1 MPNRENII
9 EYRGHLTFSTIG
21 RLLTILKAKMVEKG
35 IALGVYKRILSV
47 MIEVLENIY
56 KYSEKYQNNLYIAK
70 NFIPTF
76 SIGRDEESYFIVSTN
91 PLRIEDAIVLKK
103 KIERINNTDAAG
115 LKLLY
120 RQTISNG
127 HFTEKGGAGLGL
139 IEMVKISNSPIEY
152 SFTPINEEFS
162 LYNLKV
168 VFS

>member
-21 RLLTILKAKMVEKG
+21 RLLTILKNKMAEKG
-35 IALGVYKRILSV
+35 ITLSVYKRILSV

-70 NFIPTF
+70 NFTPTF
-76 SIGRDEESYFIVSTN
+76 RIDKDREKYFIVATN
-91 PLRIEDAIVLKK
+91 PLRVEDAAVLKK
-103 KIERINNTDAAG
+103 KIERINNTDEAG

-127 HFTEKGGAGLGL
+127 QFTENGGAGLGL
-139 IEMVKISNSPIEY
+139 IELVKISNNPIDY
-152 SFTPINEEFS
+152 SFTPINKEFS
-162 LYNLKV
+162 LYTG
-168 VFS
+168 